1 MRKYHQ
7 TSVLNLHDDQWD
19 DRRQGKVEGD
29 QIIVATRISYTLSPN
44 YRSVCLFMTTEE
56 RKQLPVMLAEK
67 KNITVKSPCTPGHP
81 EPKCF

>member
-44 YRSVCLFMTTEE
+44 YRSVCLFMTAEE

-67 KNITVKSPCTPGHP
+67 KEHNR
-81 EPKCF
+81 